1 MRFTDIALCSRE
13 LLTFRPAIFTP
24 RFRCSLVTMND
35 YHADGSSLGPI
46 LDFIREARFAR
57 GFVCPR
63 CNSRRVQRW
72 GHFSGRQRYRCRG
85 CRRTFS
91 DLTGTPAAYIKK
103 LGLWDGYGLC
113 LAGSYSVRESA
124 RLLRIDPTTAFRWR
138 HRRLTPLQDKTA
150 EQLHSWIEL
159 ETTRFAYSEK
169 GSRNLRR
176 PARRRGKGFGEPPFH
191 AVVVLAAC
199 DRAGHAIASK
209 CGSRLT
215 GVHLRQTLAGNVA
228 KRSIVCAASGPF
240 SPAAT
245 FARHLGGA
253 YYNTHPRA
261 RTPGAIQLLVHT
273 RNAAAFCERLKAW
286 IARFRGVATRYLD
299 NYLAWHVVL
308 DRTHRQSIGA
318 ETLRWPLAGKRGR

>member
-1 MRFTDIALCSRE
+1 
-13 LLTFRPAIFTP
+13 
-24 RFRCSLVTMND
+24 MND
-35 YHADGSSLGPI
+35 DHADGSSPGRM

-72 GHFSGRQRYRCRG
+72 GHFSGRQRYRCKG

-103 LGLWDGYGLC
+103 LGLWDQYSLC
-113 LAGSYSVRESA
+113 LTASYSVRKSA

-138 HRRLTPLQDKTA
+138 HRRLRPLQYKTP

-159 ETTRFAYSEK
+159 DTTRFAYSEK
-169 GSRNLRR
+169 GNRKLRR
-176 PARRRGKGFGEPPFH
+176 PPRRRGTAFGELPFQP
-191 AVVVLAAC
+191 VVVLAAC

-228 KRSIVCAASGPF
+228 KGSIVCAASGPF

-245 FARHLGGA
+245 FARHLRGA
-253 YYNTHPRA
+253 YYNTQPRA
-261 RTPGAIQLLVHT
+261 CTAGAIQLLTHT
-273 RNAAAFCERLKAW
+273 RNAAEFCERLKAW
-286 IARFRGVATRYLD
+286 IARFRGVATKYLD

-308 DRTHRQSIGA
+308 DRTHRQTIGA
-318 ETLRWPLAGKRGR
+318 ETLRWPLAVKRGK

>member
-1 MRFTDIALCSRE
+1 
-13 LLTFRPAIFTP
+13 
-24 RFRCSLVTMND
+24 MND
-35 YHADGSSLGPI
+35 YHADASSLGRI

-72 GHFSGRQRYRCRG
+72 GHFAGRQRYRCKG

-103 LGLWDGYGLC
+103 LGLWDQYGLC
-113 LAGSYSVRESA
+113 LTASYSVRESA

-138 HRRLTPLQDKTA
+138 HRRLRSLTYKAP

-159 ETTRFAYSEK
+159 DTTRFAYSEK
-169 GSRNLRR
+169 GSRKLRR
-176 PARRRGKGFGEPPFH
+176 PARHRATAFGEPQFQP
-191 AVVVLAAC
+191 VVVLAAC

-209 CGSRLT
+209 CRNRLT
-215 GVHLRQTLAGNVA
+215 GIHLRQTLAGNVA
-228 KRSIVCAASGPF
+228 KRAIVCATTGPL

-245 FARHLGGA
+245 LARQLRGA
-253 YYNTHPRA
+253 YYSTHPRA
-261 RTPGAIQLLVHT
+261 RPAGAIQLLIHT
-273 RNAAAFCERLKAW
+273 RTAAKFCERLQAW

-299 NYLAWHVVL
+299 NYLVWHVVL
-308 DRTHRQSIGA
+308 DRAHRQSIGA
-318 ETLRWPLAGKRGR
+318 ETLRWPLPVERGK